1 MENNLR
7 VVKDVGE
14 QMKKIIVVSL
24 VAVLFVGAIVCFLCD
39 YAVNQSLGW
48 SWITASSAA
57 LFSC

>member
-24 VAVLFVGAIVCFLCD
+24 VAVLFVGAIVCFLC
-39 YAVNQSLGW
+39 VMP
-48 SWITASSAA
+48 
-57 LFSC
+57 